1 MTTFKELFEHLRS
14 LSNNGIVDAATAAEY
29 MKDGRF
35 SYAYIVRKHKI
46 KQPQGE
52 FNLAVKEHF
61 GTLTPQVEE
70 AESEIT
76 KQEFLALYR
85 FGLFPNVRQ
94 WVSKIKQETGKYL
107 ALQDLYKWVLDT
119 KG

>member
-1 MTTFKELFEHLRS
+1 MTTFRELFAS
-14 LSNNGIVDAATAAEY
+14 LKAQCKDNIVAAGIAAEY

-35 SYAYIVRKHKI
+35 SYAYIVRKHRI

-52 FNLAVKEHF
+52 FNAAVKEHF
-61 GTLTPQVEE
+61 GTLNPQIEE

-76 KQEFLALYR
+76 KEEFLSIYE

-94 WVSKIKQETGKYL
+94 WVSKVKQETGKYI